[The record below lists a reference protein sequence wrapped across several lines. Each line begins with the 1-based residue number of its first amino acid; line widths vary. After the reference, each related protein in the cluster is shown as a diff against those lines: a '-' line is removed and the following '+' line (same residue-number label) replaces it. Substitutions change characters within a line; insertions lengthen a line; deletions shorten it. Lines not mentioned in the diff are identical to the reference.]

1 MTNVGDNF
9 WSCPLWIRKNRQSLN
24 CKFIYRVMSIIL
36 SKGVGRHTHVML
48 IRVKN
53 SWSTV
58 YKSHEFIWL
67 MKRLA
72 RENDTNKLNRAEG

>member
-9 WSCPLWIRKNRQSLN
+9 WGCPLWIRENRQSPN
-24 CKFIYRVMSIIL
+24 SKFIYRVMSIIL
-36 SKGVGRHTHVML
+36 SKGVGRDTHVML
-48 IRVKN
+48 IRVQN

-58 YKSHEFIWL
+58 YQSHEFIWL

-72 RENDTNKLNRAEG
+72 RGNDINKLDRAEG